1 MKKRYISIA
10 GLCLFMQSLTAQALI
25 KATNGAAITIQS
37 GATIYAEGTVTLDNG
52 TTLKNNGTLTV
63 VNAGSVQNSGTYT
76 GSGAVALGTFT
87 NSGTVAPTNCLS
99 FGNGFTNSGI
109 VAIDLGGTTACTLHD
124 KLNVTGTATLGGTLT
139 VTLANA
145 YTGAANNTA
154 TIVDATALSGTFST
168 VNLPPSWFANY
179 NNPSTGKMTLAFSS
193 PLPVELL
200 NFSGYTEGSSN
211 RLVWTTANEVN
222 NNGFQV
228 ERLNP
233 KTNAWESMSFVPT
246 KGKTAMYDF
255 TDKAPFSVSYYRIRQ
270 IDNDGKETLSKVISL
285 SNTAKSLLKVYP
297 NPATDVLTVE
307 FTKGIG
313 TNDKATTFDIINVL
327 GQIILRGPLNQSVDV
342 AALPS
347 GTYIVRVSQLSPSL
361 DSGGLEQV
369 KFVKQ

>member
-10 GLCLFMQSLTAQALI
+10 SLCLFMQSLTAQTLI

-37 GATIYAEGTVTLDNG
+37 GATIYAEGTVTLDNN
-52 TTLKNNGTLTV
+52 TTLTNNGTLTV
-63 VNAGSVQNSGTYT
+63 VSGGSVQNSGTYT
-76 GSGAVALGTFT
+76 GSGAVVSGAFS

-99 FGNGFTNSGI
+99 FGNGFTNSGV

-168 VNLPPSWFANY
+168 VNLPPSWFASY

-200 NFSGYTEGSSN
+200 NFSGYTEGGQN
-211 RLVWTTANEVN
+211 FLVWTTANEIN
-222 NNGFQV
+222 SKGFQV
-228 ERLNP
+228 ERLNLN
-233 KTNAWESMSFVPT
+233 TNAWESIGFVNS
-246 KGKTAMYDF
+246 KGKAAIYDF
-255 TDKAPFSVSYYRIRQ
+255 TDKAPFSVSYYRLRQ
-270 IDNDGKETLSKVISL
+270 IDNDGKEILSKIVSL
-285 SNTAKSLLKVYP
+285 SNTAKSFLKVYP

-313 TNDKATTFDIINVL
+313 TTEKAPTFEVINLL

-342 AALPS
+342 SSLPN
-347 GTYIVRVSQLSPSL
+347 GTYIVRV
-361 DSGGLEQV
+361 DLEQV